1 LLGGATEVELD
12 KQGRFVMPQNLV
24 TYASLK
30 SEVIFL
36 GLGRWVEIWDSSK
49 WQKRKEYLSQNSSEI
64 AEKLA
69 SVNL

>member
-1 LLGGATEVELD
+1 
-12 KQGRFVMPQNLV
+12 MPQNLV